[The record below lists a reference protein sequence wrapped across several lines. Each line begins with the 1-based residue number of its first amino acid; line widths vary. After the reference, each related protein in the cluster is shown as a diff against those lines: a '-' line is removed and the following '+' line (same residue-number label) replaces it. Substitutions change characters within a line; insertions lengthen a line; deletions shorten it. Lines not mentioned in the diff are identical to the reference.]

1 VQNVLEVGQI
11 NALPVHRDTISP
23 LLMLELG
30 LVTVTGSLMDIG
42 GGAATFKFTYNQLLT

>member
-1 VQNVLEVGQI
+1 VQNVLEVGHI
-11 NALPVHRDTISP
+11 NALLVQRDTISP

-42 GGAATFKFTYNQLLT
+42 GGPQV